1 MPRQNKP
8 LSMMKKHLTSEEKIK
23 KERQEEVV
31 SVGKEQLARAPT
43 WLLDSVAKKEF
54 KRLVKEYEK
63 IDLVGNLDLNNIG
76 EYCNLFSL
84 YIEDIKDYKEV
95 KKSDITLSEKIEK
108 KAEIKK
114 DMLRLVEQMRKIG
127 SLIGMDINNRLKAAN
142 KIVNQQD
149 EEIND
154 EFGDI

>member
-76 EYCNLFSL
+76 EYCDLFSL
-84 YIEDIKDYKEV
+84 YNEDIKDYKEV

>member
-43 WLLDSVAKKEF
+43 WLLDSIAKKEF

-76 EYCNLFSL
+76 EYCNLFSQ
-84 YIEDIKDYKEV
+84 YIESIKEYKDAR
-95 KKSDITLSEKIEK
+95 KNNDSEKK
-108 KAEIKK
+108 FKLKK
-114 DMLRLVEQMRKIG
+114 DQRNTIEQMRKIG

>member
-8 LSMMKKHLTSEEKIK
+8 LSMMKRNLTSEEKIK

>member
-23 KERQEEVV
+23 KERQEEAV
-31 SVGKEQLARAPT
+31 SVGKEQLARAPN

-54 KRLVKEYEK
+54 KRLIKEYEK

-76 EYCNLFSL
+76 EYCNLFSM
-84 YIEDIKDYKEV
+84 YIEDINDYKEV

-108 KAEIKK
+108 KVAIKRDILK
-114 DMLRLVEQMRKIG
+114 LVEQMRKIG
-127 SLIGMDINNRLKAAN
+127 SLIGLDINNRLKIAN
-142 KIVNQQD
+142 KIVNQED
-149 EEIND
+149 EDIND

>member
-31 SVGKEQLARAPT
+31 SIGKEQLARAPN

-63 IDLVGNLDLNNIG
+63 IELVGNLDLNNIG
-76 EYCNLFSL
+76 EYCNLFSM
-84 YIEDIKDYKEV
+84 YIEDIKDYKEINE
-95 KKSDITLSEKIEK
+95 SDMELGEKIE
-108 KAEIKK
+108 IKRK
-114 DMLRLVEQMRKIG
+114 IKRDILKVIEQMRKIG
-127 SLIGMDINNRLKAAN
+127 SLIGLDLNNRLKIAS
-142 KIVNQQD
+142 KIVNQED
-149 EEIND
+149 EDIND

>member
-95 KKSDITLSEKIEK
+95 KKSNITLSEKIEK

>member
-31 SVGKEQLARAPT
+31 SVGKEQLARAPN

-76 EYCNLFSL
+76 EYCNLFSM
-84 YIEDIKDYKEV
+84 YIEDINDYKEI
-95 KKSDITLSEKIEK
+95 KKSDMALSEKVERKI
-108 KAEIKK
+108 EIKR
-114 DMLRLVEQMRKIG
+114 DILRVIEQMRKIG
-127 SLIGMDINNRLKAAN
+127 SLIGLDLNNRLKIAN
-142 KIVNQQD
+142 KIVDQED
-149 EEIND
+149 AEIND